1 MNKKFLYKM
10 LETPSVS
17 GSEYE
22 LQKHVM
28 EYMKIYADEI
38 ITDNVGN
45 VICAL
50 NPHEEFK
57 VMLAAHADEIGLT
70 ISRILDDGR
79 CLLEEVGSITAGVYV
94 GQRVQILTKKGIILG
109 AIAKNRKVFD
119 NKPEAKDLVLDIG
132 VYSKDEAM
140 KLVDIGDLVLHD
152 ATYCEINNNILCARA
167 LDNKIGI
174 YALSEVFKRVR
185 ERDIK
190 IGVYFASTVGEETTK
205 NGATIAARTIKPNAA
220 IVVDV
225 GSDTSILPNSENSN
239 FNHLNGG
246 PILAMGT
253 TMNKK
258 LEGLVRQCAKD
269 KEIKLQNE
277 TVVYRSYTDADAINQ
292 IDLGIPTTLISI
304 PLRNMH
310 SSAELVDLRDV
321 EEVIEL
327 IVQVLLRLNEDFN
340 FNPYQ

>member
-1 MNKKFLYKM
+1 M
-10 LETPSVS
+10 
-17 GSEYE
+17 
-22 LQKHVM
+22 
-28 EYMKIYADEI
+28 
-38 ITDNVGN
+38 
-45 VICAL
+45 
-50 NPHEEFK
+50 
-57 VMLAAHADEIGLT
+57 
-70 ISRILDDGR
+70 
-79 CLLEEVGSITAGVYV
+79 
-94 GQRVQILTKKGIILG
+94 
-109 AIAKNRKVFD
+109 
-119 NKPEAKDLVLDIG
+119 
-132 VYSKDEAM
+132 
-140 KLVDIGDLVLHD
+140 
-152 ATYCEINNNILCARA
+152 
-167 LDNKIGI
+167 
-174 YALSEVFKRVR
+174 
-185 ERDIK
+185 
-190 IGVYFASTVGEETTK
+190 
-205 NGATIAARTIKPNAA
+205 
-220 IVVDV
+220 VDV